1 MWANGT
7 NFVQLK
13 QRPPNHAPA
22 RAISSW
28 LRRSAIPATHL
39 PCRHHSARDV
49 HRVSEDAVVAPR
61 VANEPRSERPR
72 VKANLCGDW
81 LEAGGVEVLTQD
93 VNGVETKA
101 RKDLRVGSHSARR
114 RGR

>member
-1 MWANGT
+1 M
-7 NFVQLK
+7 
-13 QRPPNHAPA
+13 
-22 RAISSW
+22 
-28 LRRSAIPATHL
+28 
-39 PCRHHSARDV
+39 
-49 HRVSEDAVVAPR
+49 
-61 VANEPRSERPR
+61 ANEPRSERPR